1 MQELVRHLRVPYVG
15 LSATI
20 EELSL
25 SPTRLEK
32 AMKKRLPILIMG
44 FFRRFFSKNSQDIET
59 EASFEESEE
68 EILEVLKEQY
78 VVDVGENVESIES
91 ILDEEEEEFHQTL
104 AQPAPDY
111 DQSEAAL
118 EDVLVDE
125 EMENFSEKNV
135 IIHDSI
141 EEMGDHLNTAKIIGD
156 LPEEVSFD

>member
-1 MQELVRHLRVPYVG
+1 
-15 LSATI
+15 
-20 EELSL
+20 
-25 SPTRLEK
+25 
-32 AMKKRLPILIMG
+32 MG
-44 FFRRFFSKNSQDIET
+44 FFRRFFSKKSQDIET

-68 EILEVLKEQY
+68 EILEVLKKQY

-91 ILDEEEEEFHQTL
+91 ILDEEEEEVHQTL
-104 AQPAPDY
+104 AKPAPDY
-111 DQSEAAL
+111 DQSNAAL
-118 EDVLVDE
+118 EDVLEAE

>member
-1 MQELVRHLRVPYVG
+1 
-15 LSATI
+15 
-20 EELSL
+20 
-25 SPTRLEK
+25 
-32 AMKKRLPILIMG
+32 MG

-91 ILDEEEEEFHQTL
+91 ILDEEEEEVHQTL